1 MSEKMP
7 GPGDRSISIGGNV
20 GGQSVL
26 VTADRKVVTSR
37 PRKETAA
44 PADMADVKAGLAE
57 LRKLLETLASPDQ
70 KKINNA
76 VEEAEDELNKPEPDR
91 DEVGK
96 ALDRALEYSKKAE
109 KFKTII
115 DKLKPHVL
123 TVSGWLGTN
132 WPNITPL
139 LGG

>member
-1 MSEKMP
+1 MTEKTP
-7 GPGDRSISIGGNV
+7 GVGDRSISIDGNV
-20 GGQSVL
+20 GDQSVI
-26 VTADRKVVTSR
+26 VTGDGNMVTSR
-37 PRKETAA
+37 SRKTAA
-44 PADMADVKAGLAE
+44 SPADVAEVKVELAE

-76 VEEAEDELNKPEPDR
+76 VEEAEDELKKPEPDR

-96 ALDRALEYSKKAE
+96 ALDRALEYSQKAE

-115 DKLKPHVL
+115 DKLRPHVL
-123 TVSGWLGTN
+123 TLSGWLGTN